1 MLKIEFMRVETKIPF
16 SLGEKYLCFI
26 LDLTRDLGRVGSGWV
41 RNPEWQ
47 RRFFEDFGGGLL
59 ILDP

>member
-26 LDLTRDLGRVGSGWV
+26 LDLTRDLGRVGSGS
-41 RNPEWQ
+41 ELQ

-59 ILDP
+59 TLDP